1 MKKENR
7 KRILIISGI
16 IILVILAI
24 LFGAKIYLYIRML
37 IGNDVIITII
47 PDKENLFLVH
57 QQEQE
62 INIKISALANLFCN
76 VECNYTFMDISDDV
90 IYENSTLNLK
100 VTDSAT
106 KTYTITAPE
115 KGTGQKLYRLET
127 SCIAIK
133 TYFCDTENK
142 TNKDSVLITMDY
154 NYTEQETLTKE
165 QLKNEFY
172 SYANKTNILNRTI
185 LTILENKKAL
195 EEKILD
201 NTTLNISQ
209 LTKTNKELDK
219 ILGNITTLWKQD
231 EFPEITSQLNHIQP
245 ILISQENITD
255 ELNNTIEKE
264 IEQYN
269 SFISN
274 ITQIQTELESYQLL
288 NYTEKTSQLLDS
300 TITDFNILKNY
311 SKQKDFLINQ
321 NNRFLNFYE
330 NYTKTKII
338 LQQEILNSTEK
349 DYYSAVQIDNSTL
362 GKIQKIN
369 NLTFVPKEYT
379 LEEQNPQC
387 CLFSECKD
395 CCNESCYSDPKDYP
409 IIFIHGHSFNAKISS
424 EQALDSFEEMQIKLE
439 KDNYTINAGSIIVNV
454 PEATI
459 KGIWGE
465 NPEPVS
471 VKSSYYFDTIVN
483 QTNFNTLQTKEDSI
497 DTYAIR
503 LKDIIDTVEYK
514 TNREKVIIIAHSM
527 GGLVTRRYMQLF
539 GDDSLEKV
547 ILIGTPNHGID
558 QNTLALCKV
567 FGAEKECDDMSEN
580 SILINKL
587 ENQKKP
593 SVNVYNIIGI
603 GCQTNGENGDG
614 IITNSSAY
622 LNWAQ
627 NYYVNGTCSDLTY
640 LHTKLVLPKES
651 PQTYEIVKSALKTI

>member
-7 KRILIISGI
+7 KRILIISAI
-16 IILVILAI
+16 IIAIILLI
-24 LFGAKIYLYIRML
+24 IFGAKIYLYIRML

-76 VECNYTFMDISDDV
+76 VECNYTFKDISDDV

-106 KTYTITAPE
+106 KIYTITAPA

-127 SCIAIK
+127 SCVAIK

-154 NYTEQETLTKE
+154 NYTEQESLTKE

-172 SYANKTNILNRTI
+172 SYVNKTNTLNYTTFI
-185 LTILENKKAL
+185 IQQNKNLL

-201 NTTLNISQ
+201 TITKNISQ
-209 LTKTNKELDK
+209 LTETNKELDTM
-219 ILGNITTLWKQD
+219 LGNITTLWKQD
-231 EFPEITSQLNHIQP
+231 EFSEITSQLNHIQTK
-245 ILISQENITD
+245 IISQENETD
-255 ELNNTIEKE
+255 QLNKIIEKE

-274 ITQIQTELESYQLL
+274 ITQIQKELEIYQTQ
-288 NYTEKTSQLLDS
+288 NFTKEISKILDS
-300 TITDFNILKNY
+300 TITNFNILKNY
-311 SKQKDFLINQ
+311 FKQKDFLINQ
-321 NNRFLNFYE
+321 NNRFLNFYA
-330 NYTKTKII
+330 NYTQTKII
-338 LQQEILNSTEK
+338 LDQEILNNTEK
-349 DYYSAVQIDNSTL
+349 NYSSTIQISNSTL
-362 GKIQKIN
+362 GKIQEIN
-369 NLTFVPKEYT
+369 KLTFTPKEHI

-395 CCNESCYSDPKDYP
+395 CCNESCYSNPKNYP

-471 VKSSYYFDTIVN
+471 VKSSYYFDTIIN

-587 ENQKKP
+587 KNQKKP
-593 SVNVYNIIGI
+593 SVNIYNIIGI
-603 GCQTNGENGDG
+603 GCSTNRETGDG
-614 IITNSSAY
+614 IVTNSSAY

-627 NYYVNGTCSDLTY
+627 NYYVNGTCSDFTY
-640 LHTKLVLPKES
+640 LHTKLVLPRES
-651 PQTYEIVKSALKTI
+651 PQTYEIVKSDLEN